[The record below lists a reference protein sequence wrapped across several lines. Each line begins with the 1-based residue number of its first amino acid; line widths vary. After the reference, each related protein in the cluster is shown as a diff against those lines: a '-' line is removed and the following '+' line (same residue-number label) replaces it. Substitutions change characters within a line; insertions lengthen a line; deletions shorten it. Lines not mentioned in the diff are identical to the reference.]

1 MNAVSTSIHQSLT
14 LARNMNSEPVSLE
27 VGQIAPDFVAELTN
41 GDEIF
46 LSEILSSGEKVILYF
61 YPKDSTPGCTVQAC
75 DFRDNFSRLQSSGF
89 RVIGVSKDSSNSH
102 QKFIDK
108 YELPFELIVDSD
120 IELHNLYGVWREKM
134 NYGKTYLGVSRS
146 TFVIGTDGKLI
157 SVGYN
162 VRASGHVDRLVRE
175 LGIE

>member
-1 MNAVSTSIHQSLT
+1 
-14 LARNMNSEPVSLE
+14 
-27 VGQIAPDFVAELTN
+27 
-41 GDEIF
+41 
-46 LSEILSSGEKVILYF
+46 
-61 YPKDSTPGCTVQAC
+61 
-75 DFRDNFSRLQSSGF
+75 
-89 RVIGVSKDSSNSH
+89 
-102 QKFIDK
+102 K